1 MPRASSLSHSRLSED
16 SLRLSYLSATRGAH
30 PMHYL
35 VLETSIR
42 SELSSVTGDLS
53 EAFFLSYP
61 VPLNPLNY
69 I

>member
-1 MPRASSLSHSRLSED
+1 
-16 SLRLSYLSATRGAH
+16 
-30 PMHYL
+30 MHYL